1 MPIRRPVAAGN
12 WKMNTTPSE
21 GAQLCRE
28 LVQALSGLDG
38 AEVVVCPPFTHLAGA
53 REALAGSAIGV
64 GAQNLSPEPKG
75 AFTGEVS
82 AAMIKELAGYVL
94 IGHSERRQYYGET
107 DELVR
112 RKLLA
117 ALGAGLI

>member
-1 MPIRRPVAAGN
+1 MPNRRPVAAGN

-21 GAQLCRE
+21 GVALCRE
-28 LVQALSGLDG
+28 LVQQLSGFDRVD
-38 AEVVVCPPFTHLAGA
+38 VVICPPFTHLAAA
-53 REALAGSAIGV
+53 RDALSGSAIGL

-82 AAMIKELAGYVL
+82 AAMIKELAGYVI
-94 IGHSERRQYYGET
+94 IGHSERRQYFGET

-117 ALGAGLI
+117 A